1 MLAMDE
7 NHHADSMN
15 AALLSWAQ
23 GLAPHGLFTT
33 DSDLRIQNWN
43 GWMELQT
50 GLSAEKVRHRS
61 LFEVFPELL
70 ERKLNEYFERAL
82 KGEASMLS
90 ASFHGCLLRM
100 PSTYREANLPHM
112 LQTARISP
120 LMLEGVICGTITT
133 IEDVTQR
140 EHQTAVLRRQGEK
153 DELLSWSLAHLLQ
166 VRDPETVLRELFSR
180 VATFLKADI
189 YLCYLVPANSPDPV
203 VQSAAGLSP
212 EQQAMLERAHCVLP
226 RPGAGLPEPKPF
238 ALSSLDSSVDPHLA
252 GLQELGLRSY
262 MCSPLVV
269 GGRVFGSLCLGSREK
284 DQFSPE
290 EIDLTASIAQHVA
303 ISLDRSKRE
312 TELREA
318 QEQLSRH
325 ADELERQVADRTV
338 ALEET
343 IKELESFTYSVAHD
357 LRAPIRSFQGY
368 TQMLLEDHASHLPQD
383 AVVLVER
390 IQRSAQRMDTLT
402 KDLLRYSRVSRE
414 TVKLAPT
421 SVEDLLHESL
431 IGLRAHFGTD
441 CITIQSPLHAV
452 MAEPVLLQQC
462 LANLVENAAKFVQP
476 GRPPRVQVRT
486 ELIENCS
493 PQAHSQPV
501 PYTLHAAFHPVHSYP
516 SAPEPQNPRSS
527 KAPSACVRIWVE
539 DKGIGIAPEY
549 QKKIFGLFE
558 RVGDVSTYQG
568 TGIGLAIVAKA
579 TQRMGGSCGVE
590 STPGEGSRFWIE
602 LLAAPQEQ

>member
-50 GLSAEKVRHRS
+50 GLSAEKVRHHN
-61 LFEVFPELL
+61 LFDIFPELL
-70 ERKLNEYFERAL
+70 ERKLNEYFEHAL

-189 YLCYLVPANSPDPV
+189 YLCYLAPANSPNPV
-203 VQSAAGLSP
+203 VQSAAGLSA
-212 EQQAMLERAHCVLP
+212 EQQVMLERAHGVLP
-226 RPGAGLPEPKPF
+226 ELGAGLPEPKQF
-238 ALSSLDSSVDPHLA
+238 TLSSLDTSVDPHFA

-269 GGRVFGSLCLGSREK
+269 GERVFGSLCLGSREK

-290 EIDLTASIAQHVA
+290 EIDLAASIAQHVA
-303 ISLDRSKRE
+303 IALDRSQRE

-357 LRAPIRSFQGY
+357 LRAPIRAFQGY

-383 AVVLVER
+383 VVVLVER

-441 CITIQSPLHAV
+441 CINIQSPLHAV

-493 PQAHSQPV
+493 PQAHSQSV

-539 DKGIGIAPEY
+539 DNGIGIAPEY